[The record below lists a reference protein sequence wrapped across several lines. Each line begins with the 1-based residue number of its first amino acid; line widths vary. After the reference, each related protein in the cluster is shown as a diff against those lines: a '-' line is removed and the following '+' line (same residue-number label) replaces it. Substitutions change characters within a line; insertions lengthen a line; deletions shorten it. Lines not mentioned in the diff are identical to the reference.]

1 MVTVQKVK
9 FGYFRLLHG
18 GHTQA
23 KRNDDGS
30 IVPRVADDGT
40 VITDGRGKARPLIE
54 KFRADRINNVFPVI
68 KSLVDLTELFG
79 YEKFQRLTPQEVALL
94 VTEDEAEQ
102 ELDLTGMT
110 LPQLKRFAREMDIEI
125 PDDVVGKEQ
134 VRNYI
139 QSEIDSR

>member
-1 MVTVQKVK
+1 MSTVQKVK

-18 GHTQA
+18 GHSQA
-23 KRNDDGS
+23 KRDDEGK
-30 IVPRVADDGT
+30 ILPRLADDGT
-40 VITDGRGKARPLIE
+40 VITDGRGNARPLIE

-68 KSLVDLTELFG
+68 RSTTDLTEEFG

-94 VTEDEAEQ
+94 VTDDESEQ

>member
-1 MVTVQKVK
+1 
-9 FGYFRLLHG
+9 
-18 GHTQA
+18 
-23 KRNDDGS
+23 
-30 IVPRVADDGT
+30 
-40 VITDGRGKARPLIE
+40 
-54 KFRADRINNVFPVI
+54 
-68 KSLVDLTELFG
+68 LTEEFG

-94 VTEDEAEQ
+94 VTDDESEQ

>member
-1 MVTVQKVK
+1 MVTAQQTKWL
-9 FGYFRLLHG
+9 YFRLLHG
-18 GHTQA
+18 GHSQA
-23 KRNDDGS
+23 KRDDSGK

-40 VITDGRGKARPLIE
+40 VITDVRGNARPQLE
-54 KFRADRINNVFPVI
+54 HFRADRINNVFPII
-68 KSLVDLTELFG
+68 KSREDLTEKFG

-94 VTEDEAEQ
+94 VTEDEVEQ

-139 QSEIDSR
+139 QSEIDAR